1 MLRLHA
7 RGHLIPVSQLGQQ
20 PCGFCVDGDLPLFAA
35 SPTFLNAHFR
45 KVYEE
50 STLASHQRT
59 EHLEQPV
66 HVPIERA

>member
-1 MLRLHA
+1 
-7 RGHLIPVSQLGQQ
+7 
-20 PCGFCVDGDLPLFAA
+20 
-35 SPTFLNAHFR
+35 LNAHFR